1 MNKDLIMKLNICIIY
16 DKYQKLY
23 CVYHNLFEVDEFSC
37 ETDAY
42 ACAFEIIKKEIN
54 SL

>member
-1 MNKDLIMKLNICIIY
+1 MVEDLIMKLNICIIY
-16 DKYQKLY
+16 NKYQNLY
-23 CVYHNLFEVDEFSC
+23 CVYHNLFEVDEFYF